1 VSLKS
6 LLIVIEVAKS
16 IKVDK
21 GAVVPKPLLR
31 DGTWILMTIV
41 KKQYYS
47 TIPYCCF
54 RGWKVY

>member
-31 DGTWILMTIV
+31 DGT
-41 KKQYYS
+41 
-47 TIPYCCF
+47 
-54 RGWKVY
+54 

>member
-1 VSLKS
+1 
-6 LLIVIEVAKS
+6 
-16 IKVDK
+16 
-21 GAVVPKPLLR
+21 
-31 DGTWILMTIV
+31 MTIV